1 MKKLII
7 TFSLIFVICLL
18 ARLVFGY
25 YVNAVPV
32 FGVLLTPLT
41 WLSVGFGGL
50 ALFFGVLLI
59 IKEFLKK

>member
-7 TFSLIFVICLL
+7 TFSVFFVVCLF

-25 YVNAVPV
+25 YIDTVPV
-32 FGVLLTPLT
+32 FGVMLTPLT
-41 WLSVGFGGL
+41 WLSVGFGVL

-59 IKEFLKK
+59 IKEFKKK